1 MTDNTTIVA
10 KKITKQTSTKPT
22 ASTASQ
28 AKQTQPASQPPPRQ
42 TTSQMESPSSDISP
56 MKAGISNQ
64 IERVKQI
71 ISNAQ
76 VFKENYTEL
85 TENIISSINSQ
96 LKSYNR
102 NSRKAIMIDI
112 YDMVTEAINWDDLQ
126 QSLTSKMKSKTTNV
140 QPSTW
145 TPMPP
150 LNVSKLPTCD
160 DDAIVNMFINC
171 DEVTAKEFSSFRKL
185 ATAELNDILT
195 NVDDFETSLINYR
208 TTCVKLI
215 LSKNIQP
222 LFDIHFN
229 YVNDLFH
236 KRKSIPT
243 TITINGKQVTLIK
256 SQREF
261 ITNALKTLI
270 TP

>member
-1 MTDNTTIVA
+1 
-10 KKITKQTSTKPT
+10 
-22 ASTASQ
+22 
-28 AKQTQPASQPPPRQ
+28 
-42 TTSQMESPSSDISP
+42 

-96 LKSYNR
+96 LKSYSR

-150 LNVSKLPTCD
+150 LNVSKLPTFD

-195 NVDDFETSLINYR
+195 NVDDFETALINYR

-236 KRKSIPT
+236 KRKNIPT
-243 TITINGKQVTLIK
+243 TTPINGKRVTLIK

-270 TP
+270 AP